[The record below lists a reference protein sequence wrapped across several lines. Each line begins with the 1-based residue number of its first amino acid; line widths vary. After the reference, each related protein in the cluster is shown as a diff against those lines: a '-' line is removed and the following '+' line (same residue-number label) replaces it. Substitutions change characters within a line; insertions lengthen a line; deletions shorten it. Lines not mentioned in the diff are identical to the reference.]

1 MKGLDCPSFGPQNK
15 NFKWFNKCN
24 NQGWKQPHSA
34 LQFRSDCPPQK
45 VNGLVAAFL
54 ILVEHSLDLDRTLD
68 TFEGIPTNSSRE
80 DCGVAS
86 NIATSDVSIFQVLVF
101 KKS

>member
-1 MKGLDCPSFGPQNK
+1 MSAVLPLGPK
-15 NFKWFNKCN
+15 IKILSDSIRVTIR
-24 NQGWKQPHSA
+24 PHST
-34 LQFRSDCPPQK
+34 LQFRSDCYPQK

-68 TFEGIPTNSSRE
+68 TFEGIPTNSSK
-80 DCGVAS
+80 DCCVAS
-86 NIATSDVSIFQVLVF
+86 NIVTSDVSIFQVLVF